1 MWRIWLKED
10 TFNMNRIIRP
20 FKEGFIGIIRHLAMS
35 VSSIMAVMV
44 TLFLVS
50 LFLILTVNLQ
60 QITDSVQSK
69 VQIHVQILNDVD
81 LTGIGEI
88 KRQILE
94 IDGVVDVKF
103 SDKDDELN
111 HFIESYGE
119 EGKIFEMYRG
129 EKNPLRNAFIIEVSQ
144 GNLIEQVSN
153 KIENLDGIENVN
165 YGGLNALKLIEILN
179 SVRDS
184 GLILVSVLGLLAIF
198 LITNTIKMSIHSRM
212 HEIQIMRT
220 IGATNGFIRSPFMV
234 EGILIGF
241 IGSILPIAISIF
253 GYKYIYESMNGVL
266 LTSIFVLRPVFPFV
280 FQLSYLLILLG
291 ISVGLLGSFISVS
304 RYLRTVR

>member
-1 MWRIWLKED
+1 
-10 TFNMNRIIRP
+10 MNRIIRP

-81 LTGIGEI
+81 LTGIGEL
-88 KRQILE
+88 KRQILD
-94 IDGVVDVKF
+94 IDGVVDVEF

-153 KIENLDGIENVN
+153 KIENLDGIESVN

-212 HEIQIMRT
+212 NEIQIMRT
-220 IGATNGFIRSPFMV
+220 IGATNSFIRSPFLV
-234 EGILIGF
+234 EGLLIGL
-241 IGSILPIAISIF
+241 IGSIVPILITIF
-253 GYKYIYESMNGVL
+253 GYNYIYVSLNGVL
-266 LTSIFVLRPVFPFV
+266 LTNIFVLRPAFPFV
-280 FQLSYLLILLG
+280 YQLSYLLVLLG
-291 ISVGLLGSFISVS
+291 IFVGLLGSFISVS

>member
-1 MWRIWLKED
+1 
-10 TFNMNRIIRP
+10 MNRIIRP

-81 LTGIGEI
+81 LTGIGEL
-88 KRQILE
+88 KRQILD

-153 KIENLDGIENVN
+153 KIENLDGIESVN

-212 HEIQIMRT
+212 NEIQIMRT
-220 IGATNGFIRSPFMV
+220 IGATNSFIRSPFLV
-234 EGILIGF
+234 EGLLIGL
-241 IGSILPIAISIF
+241 IGSIVPILITIF
-253 GYKYIYESMNGVL
+253 GYNYIYVSLNGVL
-266 LTSIFVLRPVFPFV
+266 LTNIFVLRPAFPFV
-280 FQLSYLLILLG
+280 YQLSYLLVLLG

>member
-10 TFNMNRIIRP
+10 TFSMNRIIRP

-81 LTGIGEI
+81 LTGIGEL
-88 KRQILE
+88 KRQILD
-94 IDGVVDVKF
+94 IDGVVDVEF

-153 KIENLDGIENVN
+153 KIENLDGIESVN

-212 HEIQIMRT
+212 NEIQIMRT
-220 IGATNGFIRSPFMV
+220 IGATNSFIRSPFLV
-234 EGILIGF
+234 EGLLIGLVGSIVPILIT
-241 IGSILPIAISIF
+241 IF
-253 GYKYIYESMNGVL
+253 GYNYIYVSLNGVL
-266 LTSIFVLRPVFPFV
+266 LTNIFVLRPAFPFV
-280 FQLSYLLILLG
+280 YQLSYLLVLLG

>member
-1 MWRIWLKED
+1 
-10 TFNMNRIIRP
+10 MNRIIRP

-60 QITDSVQSK
+60 QITDSVQAK

-81 LTGIGEI
+81 LIGISELKREI
-88 KRQILE
+88 LDIP
-94 IDGVVDVKF
+94 GVVGVEY
-103 SDKDDELN
+103 SDKDEELN

-129 EKNPLRNAFIIEVSQ
+129 EKNPLRNAFIIEVSE
-144 GNLIEQVSN
+144 GNLIDQVSL
-153 KIENLDGIENVN
+153 KVKALQGIESVN

-179 SVRDS
+179 SITDS
-184 GLILVSVLGLLAIF
+184 GLILVLVLGLLAIF

-212 HEIQIMRT
+212 QEIQIMRT
-220 IGATNGFIRSPFMV
+220 IGATNGFIRAPFLV

-241 IGSILPIAISIF
+241 IGALIPIGLSIF
-253 GYKYIYESMNGVL
+253 GYRYIYESMNGVL

-280 FQLSYLLILLG
+280 FQLSYLLVLLG
-291 ISVGLLGSFISVS
+291 VSVGLLGSFISVS

>member
-1 MWRIWLKED
+1 
-10 TFNMNRIIRP
+10 MNRIIRP

-69 VQIHVQILNDVD
+69 VQIHVQILNEVD
-81 LTGIGEI
+81 LVAIGEL
-88 KRQILE
+88 KREILS
-94 IDGVVDVKF
+94 ISGVVEVDY
-103 SDKDDELN
+103 SNKDDELN

-129 EKNPLRNAFIIEVSQ
+129 EKNPLRNAFIIEVSE
-144 GNLIEQVSN
+144 GNLIDQVSL
-153 KIENLDGIENVN
+153 KVKALDGIESVN

-179 SVRDS
+179 SVTDT
-184 GLILVSVLGLLAIF
+184 GLILVLVLGLLAIF

-212 HEIQIMRT
+212 QEIQIMRT
-220 IGATNGFIRSPFMV
+220 IGATNSFIRTPFLI

-241 IGSILPIAISIF
+241 IGSIIPIGLTIF
-253 GYKYIYESMNGVL
+253 GYKYIFETMNGVL
-266 LTSIFVLRPVFPFV
+266 LSDIFVLRPVFPFV
-280 FQLSYLLILLG
+280 FYLSYLLVLLG
-291 ISVGLLGSFISVS
+291 VSVGLLGSFISVS

>member
-1 MWRIWLKED
+1 
-10 TFNMNRIIRP
+10 MNRIIRP
-20 FKEGFIGIIRHLAMS
+20 IKEGFIGLIRHLAMS
-35 VSSIMAVMV
+35 VSSIMAVIV
-44 TLFLVS
+44 TLLLVS

-60 QITDSVQSK
+60 QITDSVQAK
-69 VQIHVQILNDVD
+69 VQIHVQIENDVD
-81 LTGIGEI
+81 LTGIADL
-88 KRQILE
+88 KRKILE
-94 IDGVVDVKF
+94 LTGVVAVDY
-103 SDKDDELN
+103 SDKDEELN

-129 EKNPLRNAFIIEVSQ
+129 DKNPLRNAFIIEVSE
-144 GNLIEQVSN
+144 GNVIDQVST
-153 KIENLDGIENVN
+153 KIENMVGIESVN

-184 GLILVSVLGLLAIF
+184 GLILVLVLGVLAVF

-212 HEIQIMRT
+212 YEIQIMRT

-234 EGILIGF
+234 EGVLIGF
-241 IGSILPIAISIF
+241 IGSLLPIGISVF
-253 GYKYIYESMNGVL
+253 GYKYLYESLNGVL
-266 LTSIFVLRPVFPFV
+266 LSNIFELRPVFPFV

-291 ISVGLLGSFISVS
+291 VSVGLVGSFISVS